1 MENICVGYCVGYTS
15 LEPLALCSI
24 FVNTHASSGLKQA
37 CEKDLVKL
45 TIVDATN
52 QFQLGAVSE

>member
-1 MENICVGYCVGYTS
+1 MENICVGYTS
-15 LEPLALCSI
+15 LRKEPLALCSI

-52 QFQLGAVSE
+52 QFQLSAVSE